1 MRPEESE
8 MSTSMSMSTSRDEMD
23 TLAAYELA
31 WAEEGDGI
39 EAAVAHCGCGGACES
54 CRTSIERVERRA
66 EALIA
71 VEALRVAQARS
82 EAARALGSRGGR
94 VRGPSKARASAGD
107 VSRAY
112 WASLTPEQRREQG
125 QIRAESRRRKKA
137 EE

>member
-1 MRPEESE
+1 MPRQ
-8 MSTSMSMSTSRDEMD
+8 R
-23 TLAAYELA
+23 
-31 WAEEGDGI
+31 
-39 EAAVAHCGCGGACES
+39 AV
-54 CRTSIERVERRA
+54 SIPGVGRVERRGRLWILA
-66 EALIA
+66 CESGREESHPYRYLA

-94 VRGPSKARASAGD
+94 VTGPSKARASAGD

-137 EE
+137 EAEREE